1 MKILNVV
8 GRTNHG
14 KTALVETLVRE
25 LVRQG
30 VRVGT
35 IKHCRGDHELDT
47 PGKDSFRHRQA
58 GAEPVAVITPS
69 LTALYRPRRAKRP
82 SADGRINDAPYD
94 QVGPAFENC
103 DLVLVEGDTEGPGPK
118 IEVWREAA
126 GSRPLAT
133 ERDDILGVVTDDA
146 VDVAV
151 PVWPRQDVAGLAAR
165 VQTLA
170 ETI

>member
-1 MKILNVV
+1 MKILHVV

-14 KTALVETLVRE
+14 KTALVEALVGE

-58 GAEPVAVITPS
+58 GADPVAVITPS
-69 LTALYRPRRAKRP
+69 LTALYQPRRA
-82 SADGRINDAPYD
+82 NDAPYD
-94 QVGPAFENC
+94 QVRPAFENC
-103 DLVLVEGDTEGPGPK
+103 DLVLVEGDAEGPGPK
-118 IEVWREAA
+118 IEVWRAAA

-133 ERDDILGVVTDDA
+133 EREDILGVVTDDA
-146 VDVAV
+146 VDVPA